1 MADDCDDL
9 HARADMLHLEARQG
23 LEQALDA
30 GPTWSGFEDQI
41 AIANRCDAMA
51 EEVEKRI
58 EENC

>member
-1 MADDCDDL
+1 MADACGDL

-30 GPTWSGFEDQI
+30 GPTGSGFEDQI
-41 AIANRCDAMA
+41 AIADWFDAMA
-51 EEVEKRI
+51 EEVQERI